1 MILREIKKIIED
13 KSLNKEIDTDNL
25 CSIIAYNIMQNE
37 FFKEGYSY
45 LGLIEDKKKTRLYI
59 PYLNYAKGF
68 TNHKMSEGFIE
79 TKYEEIE
86 HYIEEHFYKNKKI
99 YIKKEEI
106 ENLKD
111 FVDSLKKD
119 DVRNFEKHIKEKEEK
134 DSLYVPAIYRFLFQ
148 EKSKES
154 INLIK
159 NIINSLDGKSSVVKN
174 KRDINYMSE
183 YSTSS
188 GFFSRFNSSDEFY
201 CNYIEEDLISKLVNY
216 RKINELDPIKQKE
229 KTIEYL
235 ESKKVPE
242 ELISVLIEKGNVEE
256 KRYKVLNYYYNN
268 LKEDLIKMC
277 EEEIKKYRDINILI
291 TKYEKEIKIVKKEL
305 EKKYIELN
313 GNKEI
318 EVSFLSGTNNIYE
331 KIKDSN
337 KLVLLSNESYLG
349 SNLKLN
355 GISYCSSDIKED
367 IEDNRKCLLL
377 KTKNQVIGML
387 LFNEEEEN
395 IVKIDYVEINKNFR
409 KQGLSKKI
417 FEWLSDYSVKEN
429 KVIFSSMY
437 TEEGGSYLPKTKK
450 ILNEKTKALFLD
462 TENQSDKIVHE
473 ISNLN
478 RYVRENV
485 KKIEN
490 FNLKLF
496 KKAYENNSLELVK
509 ELEKKEYLDYGFVK
523 KISDNILEDYQKL
536 LKKDRKNKN
545 AM

>member
-86 HYIEEHFYKNKKI
+86 HYIEEHFYKNKNI

-216 RKINELDPIKQKE
+216 RKINELEPIKQKE

-291 TKYEKEIKIVKKEL
+291 TKYENEIKIVKKEL
-305 EKKYIELN
+305 EKNYIELN

-318 EVSFLSGTNNIYE
+318 EMSFLSGTNNIYE

-485 KKIEN
+485 KKNEN

-523 KISDNILEDYQKL
+523 KISDKILEDYQKL
-536 LKKDRKNKN
+536 LKKERKNKN